1 MHELK
6 PCPFCGGVPII
17 QGGKFLPEP
26 QFDAYGEFIGM
37 GTTLESEIEP
47 TYIEC
52 VDCHVTTSSYDETER
67 AVEAWNRRAEDV
79 PTL

>member
-1 MHELK
+1 MYELK

-17 QGGKFLPEP
+17 QGGNLIPEP
-26 QFDAYGEFIGM
+26 QFDASGEFIGM
-37 GTTLESEIEP
+37 ATTLESEFEP

-52 VDCHVTTSSYDETER
+52 ADCHATTRYYDETDQ
-67 AVEAWNRRAEDV
+67 AVEVWNRRVEDV